1 MSKKNLAIIVIA
13 VILIIIGIIIL
24 NNNKDND
31 NSNASSSTG
40 QTTVVENP
48 IIEKKTNGTYEI
60 YNTDLNTNS
69 GTTKIKA
76 TVKNISKST
85 TPEQFIDIVLLDK
98 SGNELG
104 TIKATV
110 PSLDSG
116 VATEISAESLKVY
129 TNIYDFKIK

>member
-1 MSKKNLAIIVIA
+1 MSKKNLAIILIA
-13 VILIIIGIIIL
+13 VVLIIIGIIIL

-76 TVKNISKST
+76 TVKNVSNST